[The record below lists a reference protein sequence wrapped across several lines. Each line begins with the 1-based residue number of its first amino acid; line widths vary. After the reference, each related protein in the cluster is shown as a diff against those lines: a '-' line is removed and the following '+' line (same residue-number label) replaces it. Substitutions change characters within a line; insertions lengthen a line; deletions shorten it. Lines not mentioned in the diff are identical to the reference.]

1 MWQTYLPPVS
11 DLLSYAPCK
20 FEKAEHW
27 PDYVQEFGLT
37 QAHIPELLRLMQDEA
52 LLDLEPEDVQQDAD
66 WPATLDPELALWGPA
81 HAWRALG
88 QMQAVE
94 LLDGAITIL
103 NSAAVD
109 WATEDLLE
117 ILLLLGPP
125 VVEPLGELVQ
135 ANLATDNYIL
145 PLIEGLYKIP
155 KKFPEERDRCVA
167 ILQSGLQKFSQNTE
181 MNNTFLVSSLQELK
195 AVEAID
201 TIEAAYQ
208 AGVIDEF
215 HVGTWAY
222 NQVLLGLKTEAD
234 FTEAELTAKM
244 PPEMQK
250 MRELLDALERQQK
263 PDALS
268 LGLPVDPDA
277 YLPAKPPL
285 FSDIA
290 KTSKN
295 PQKPISQGFGNSSTA
310 KQKKKKKK

>member
-20 FEKAEHW
+20 FEEAEHW

-37 QAHIPELLRLMQDEA
+37 EAHVPDLLRLMQDEA

-66 WPATLDPELALWGPA
+66 WPETLDPELALWGPA

-103 NSAAVD
+103 NSASVD
-109 WATEDLLE
+109 WAAEDLLE
-117 ILLLLGPP
+117 ILPLLGPP
-125 VVEPLGELVQ
+125 AIES
-135 ANLATDNYIL
+135 LATLIQAHLATENYIL
-145 PLIEGLYKIP
+145 PLIEGLYEMP
-155 KKFPEERDRCVA
+155 RRFPEVRDRCVE
-167 ILQSGLQKFSQNTE
+167 ILQNSLQDFSQNTE
-181 MNNTFLVSSLQELK
+181 MNNTFLVSGLQDLK
-195 AVEAID
+195 AVEAVN

-222 NQVLLGLKTEAD
+222 TQVLLGLKTEAD
-234 FTEAELTAKM
+234 FTEAELTAKV

-250 MRELLDALERQQK
+250 MRELLDELERQEK

-268 LGLPVDPDA
+268 LGLPVDPSA
-277 YLPAKPPL
+277 YQLTKPPQ

-290 KTSKN
+290 KSSKSS
-295 PQKPISQGFGNSSTA
+295 QKRISQGFGNPSIT
-310 KQKKKKKK
+310 KKKKKKK